1 MKRAITQEELDSL
14 YQILRPF
21 REVLQGTAETIQ
33 LAVPTEQNAPAE
45 SVGVHVGGERT
56 NILYLNGKKQIV
68 KHLPVNHGYESIDK
82 LLEGLERTL
91 ADAKKAKLPIHI
103 TLSGKPSHFVLAKL
117 PRLPRPQAVKAFK
130 VQLKQSSGEDWDDVR
145 DIAINVAKKGQASDG
160 QMEYFVGALQ
170 KGIIEKIARPLKR
183 SKLRVMSWDFDLLCL
198 ARAANFVWQRAKLEN
213 ATRLL
218 VLLDWDHCYLMILGA
233 DGKLVAPRLPIGIN
247 SFLDRLLQTRV
258 PPPVDTGE
266 SPVLGANTVEVRER
280 RVLANQAI
288 HDVYVPLGQQLKT
301 QLFSGCNE
309 NGIPLPTH
317 FCLVSVGATLFRI
330 TESLSADLG
339 LRALPVEQLVP
350 VETVAALGATLSEK
364 NDLKVNLMPAGSE
377 EALRNLKDSFRNIR
391 GVVQRVKSIRPTTKI
406 SLGATLDRF
415 SFVNPKVAMAGVGVM
430 LAGGVIAYPIYM
442 RMQTTKALQEKKRE
456 LATLGP
462 LKDFISKARA
472 KEGLADKKMNLVKI
486 IEGKAWEMSS
496 ALKELFSVLP
506 NQVRLKSLAYRGDI
520 LNLKGE
526 TDSQETV
533 QEFLKSSLTLRL
545 LTDPTP
551 VKISRKDKNVEF
563 ELTFRF
569 RPS

>member
-1 MKRAITQEELDSL
+1 MKRSVTSEELESL

-21 REVLQGTAETIQ
+21 REVIQGTAETIQ
-33 LAVPTEQNAPAE
+33 LAVQTENDAAAE
-45 SVGVHVGGERT
+45 VVGVHIGGERT
-56 NILYLNGKKQIV
+56 NILYLNSKKQIV

-82 LLEGLERTL
+82 LLEGLVRTL
-91 ADAKKAKLPIHI
+91 ADAKKAKLPIHV

-117 PRLPRPQAVKAFK
+117 PRLPRPQAVKAFR

-145 DIAINVAKKGQASDG
+145 DISINVPKKGAASDG
-160 QMEYFVGALQ
+160 QTEYFVGAIQ
-170 KGIIEKIARPLKR
+170 KGIVEKIARPLKR
-183 SKLRVMSWDFDLLCL
+183 SKLRVISWDFDLLCL

-258 PPPVDTGE
+258 PPPVAGSE

-364 NDLKVNLMPAGSE
+364 TDLRVNLMPAGSE
-377 EALRNLKDSFRNIR
+377 EAMRNLKDSFRNIR
-391 GVVQRVKSIRPTTKI
+391 GLITRIKNIRPTTKL

-415 SFVNPKVAMAGVGVM
+415 SFVNPKVITAGLGLL
-430 LAGGVIAYPIYM
+430 LAAGAIAYPLYS
-442 RMQTTKALQEKKRE
+442 RMQTTKELQEKKRE
-456 LATLGP
+456 ISTLGP
-462 LKDFISKARA
+462 LKDFINQARE

-486 IEGKAWEMSS
+486 IEGKAWQMSS

-506 NQVRLKSLAYRGDI
+506 NQIQLKSLAYRENI
-520 LNLKGE
+520 LNLKGQ
-526 TDSQETV
+526 TNSQETV

-551 VKISRKDKNVEF
+551 VTISRKDKVVEF

-569 RPS
+569 RN

>member
-1 MKRAITQEELDSL
+1 MKRAVTQEELDSL
-14 YQILRPF
+14 YQVLRPF
-21 REVLQGTAETIQ
+21 REAIQGVSETIQ
-33 LAVPTEQNAPAE
+33 LALPTDGNAAAE
-45 SVGVHVGGERT
+45 VVGVHVGGERT
-56 NILYLNGKKQIV
+56 NILFLNSKRQIV

-82 LLEGLERTL
+82 LLEGLEKNL
-91 ADAKKAKLPIHI
+91 AEAKKAKLPVHF

-117 PRLPRPQAVKAFK
+117 PRLPRPQAVKAFR

-145 DIAINVAKKGQASDG
+145 DIAINAGKKGQSADG

-183 SKLRVMSWDFDLLCL
+183 NKHRIVTWDFDLLCL
-198 ARAANFVWQRAKLEN
+198 ARAANFVWNRAKLES

-258 PPPVDTGE
+258 PPPVDSQD

-350 VETVAALGATLSEK
+350 VETVAALGATLTEK
-364 NDLKVNLMPAGSE
+364 TDLKVNLMPAGSE
-377 EALRNLKDSFRNIR
+377 EAMRNLKDSFRNFR
-391 GVVQRVKSIRPTTKI
+391 NLTSNLKKLRPTTKI

-415 SFVNPKVAMAGVGVM
+415 SFVNPKVAFAFVGVI
-430 LAGGVIAYPIYM
+430 LVCGAIAYPMYS
-442 RMQTTKALQEKKRE
+442 RMQTTKELQEKKRE

-462 LKDFISKARA
+462 LKDFISKARS
-472 KEGLADKKMNLVKI
+472 KEALADKKMNMVKI
-486 IEGKAWEMSS
+486 IEGKSWQMSH
-496 ALKELFSVLP
+496 ALKEMFSVLP
-506 NQVRLKSLAYRGDI
+506 AQVQLKSLSYRDST
-520 LNLKGE
+520 LNLKGLA
-526 TDSQETV
+526 DGPETV
-533 QEFLKSSLTLRL
+533 QEFLKSALTLQL

-569 RPS
+569 RPR